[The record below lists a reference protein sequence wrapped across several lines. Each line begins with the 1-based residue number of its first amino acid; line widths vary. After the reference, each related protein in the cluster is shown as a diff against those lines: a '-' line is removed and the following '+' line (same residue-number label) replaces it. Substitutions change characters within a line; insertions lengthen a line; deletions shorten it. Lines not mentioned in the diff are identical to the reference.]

1 MTSESDESNR
11 KPQAP
16 KKPRRGWAESQ
27 DEWVITPYV
36 VKKLEEGFRRD
47 KGFAREISTPGDCMK
62 NFDVPFL
69 HILSSLDK
77 VLIEKP
83 MFVHRQV
90 ESFCTSNLSS
100 GTALQQDF
108 VICKEG

>member
-1 MTSESDESNR
+1 MTGESNEINR

-47 KGFAREISTPGDCMK
+47 ARRY
-62 NFDVPFL
+62 L
-69 HILSSLDK
+69 L
-77 VLIEKP
+77 
-83 MFVHRQV
+83 QV
-90 ESFCTSNLSS
+90 
-100 GTALQQDF
+100 TA
-108 VICKEG
+108 